1 MKKMK
6 QLLCVIL
13 AGAMVL
19 AAAGCAGGGKS
30 AGGATAQETKT
41 EVTGAGAA
49 GVGAAEAGAAGTTEA
64 GAAGEAAA
72 QETAAPVAGA
82 ETAESSKTGTHIIV
96 DHLGFEVEV
105 PYQVNRIAVGNILP
119 LPSVLTVFFDSAEK
133 IVGMS
138 PNSMSAAKNG
148 LLGELYPEILN
159 AQTGFMNGT
168 DINLEELMK
177 LEPDIVIY
185 SASQPE
191 QGEQLRSAGFAAV
204 ALSVNKWEYNA
215 IETLNQWI
223 SLLSEI
229 FPDNDKT
236 EVVKEHSDEIYKM
249 VQERVADIPEEERE
263 RVYFLFKYTDTSME
277 TSGSK
282 FFGQFWADASGA
294 VNVAE
299 EITTDNQVAANMEQV
314 YAWNPTT
321 IFITNFTAAQPEDL
335 YHNTIG
341 NYDWSAIDAV
351 KNEKVYKMPLG
362 MYRSYTPGVDT
373 PVTLLW
379 FAKTTYPELFEDID
393 IIQET
398 KDYYKE
404 VFGVELTDDQAA
416 SIFAPDAAAGAGF

>member
-1 MKKMK
+1 MKR
-6 QLLCVIL
+6 LLCIIL
-13 AGAMVL
+13 TGVMVL
-19 AAAGCAGGGKS
+19 ASAGCGSKTNEQESVEMPA
-30 AGGATAQETKT
+30 AETEETKAEET
-41 EVTGAGAA
+41 E
-49 GVGAAEAGAAGTTEA
+49 AEATE
-64 GAAGEAAA
+64 
-72 QETAAPVAGA
+72 ET
-82 ETAESSKTGTHIIV
+82 KTGTHVIV
-96 DHLGFEVEV
+96 DHLGIEVEV
-105 PYQVNRIAVGNILP
+105 PYEVDRIVVGNILP

-148 LLGELYPEILN
+148 LLGELYPDILN
-159 AQTGFMNGT
+159 AETGYMNGS

-177 LEPDIVIY
+177 LEPDIVLY

-191 QGEQLRSAGFAAV
+191 QGEQLRNAGFAAV

-223 SLLSEI
+223 ALLSEI

-236 EVVKEHSDEIYKM
+236 EVVAKHSDEIYNM

-263 RVYFLFKYTDTSME
+263 RAFFLFKYSDTDML
-277 TSGSK
+277 TSGSS

-314 YAWNPTT
+314 YEWNPSI
-321 IFITNFTAAQPEDL
+321 IFITNFTAAQPDDL
-335 YHNTIG
+335 YNNTIG
-341 NYDWSAIDAV
+341 NYDWSAVDAV
-351 KNEKVYKMPLG
+351 KNHKVYKMPLG
-362 MYRSYTPGVDT
+362 MYRSYTPGADT

-379 FAKTTYPELFEDID
+379 FAKNTYPELFEDVD

-398 KDYYKE
+398 RDYYKE